1 VPDKSDQKCLN
12 LLELF
17 PSSNES
23 FVARKTLG
31 VRNPETG
38 KYDGAEYVTYRRAV
52 TAKDVELHLNG
63 KVCLVAKPDLPDGT
77 CQWAMIDHD
86 IFLDDTAKLSIIS
99 KVGELKLPLH
109 EFESKSGGLH
119 SVAFFENPIPCEDA
133 RKLLSQWAAELGDP
147 NAEIFPKPV
156 MNGKLPFGI
165 ALPFFGEPER
175 FTSFAPQRFKPPVNT
190 NNEFARKNGDIPP
203 TKPTTGSENVSS
215 DCASVPGI
223 AVPVNVNF
231 EKLLRDHKLQ
241 FKTRVEGDATSFDYH
256 AIGNPPQPCLIQ
268 GTVHTQNLGNSR
280 CSRFLLRAG
289 RVSHQCLDSDCQGV
303 TEPKTRRALAALN
316 IKFEEPE
323 DDIIEIRNWPEPPSD
338 AAFAGLVGEFTRL
351 WQPHTEASPVALAAQ
366 FIAFYGHAIGRK
378 PFFAVGGDDHH
389 TNLEIA
395 LVGPTSFARKGQS
408 YNCVK
413 YTFDKVSLQLGVP
426 YNEAQGLSSGEGL
439 INAVRDPSSKTNKK
453 GKSVIDVGVSDKRL
467 LVFESEFASV
477 LRRMV
482 REGNTLSEV
491 IRQAWDSGNLGTMTR
506 NAPLRATNTHISV
519 ITHVTPSDLQL
530 YLNDVST
537 MNGFANRFIFLATR
551 RVCSLPD
558 PGRPPDHALRAFA
571 ARLAKAIEFGEQVKE
586 MKRSP
591 DAVTTWES
599 LYKKLSEP
607 RTGRQHNAVVARGPA
622 HVLRLSMIYALLDGS
637 SIIEPRHLASASAI
651 WDYAERTSRFVF
663 GDSLGDKVAEKIL
676 ELLKAESGG
685 LTSREIRAKVTNKKQ
700 VPDALRLLH
709 ENGQVRE
716 ESLKQTTAHRGQRW
730 FAA

>member
-1 VPDKSDQKCLN
+1 MITDVA
-12 LLELF
+12 EF
-17 PSSNES
+17 YEPSLPKLGEM
-23 FVARKTLG
+23 LG
-31 VRNPETG
+31 VTNLDFSSESESSEPAETTIENAVA
-38 KYDGAEYVTYRRAV
+38 YLDRAV
-52 TAKDVELHLNG
+52 AEFETLSDGRQGRATQVCYWLGRIIGAKTGDPRLAFQTVKQRLTAALEKTNWSREKFEVIERQLR
-63 KVCLVAKPDLPDGT
+63 
-77 CQWAMIDHD
+77 
-86 IFLDDTAKLSIIS
+86 
-99 KVGELKLPLH
+99 VGEK
-109 EFESKSGGLH
+109 
-119 SVAFFENPIPCEDA
+119 NPVKI
-133 RKLLSQWAAELGDP
+133 
-147 NAEIFPKPV
+147 V
-156 MNGKLPFGI
+156 
-165 ALPFFGEPER
+165 
-175 FTSFAPQRFKPPVNT
+175 
-190 NNEFARKNGDIPP
+190 
-203 TKPTTGSENVSS
+203 
-215 DCASVPGI
+215 
-223 AVPVNVNF
+223 
-231 EKLLRDHKLQ
+231 
-241 FKTRVEGDATSFDYH
+241 
-256 AIGNPPQPCLIQ
+256 
-268 GTVHTQNLGNSR
+268 
-280 CSRFLLRAG
+280 
-289 RVSHQCLDSDCQGV
+289 
-303 TEPKTRRALAALN
+303 
-316 IKFEEPE
+316 E
-323 DDIIEIRNWPEPPSD
+323 DDIIEIRNWPESPSD
-338 AAFAGLVGEFTRL
+338 AAFAGLVGEFTKL

-453 GKSVIDVGVSDKRL
+453 GKTVIDVGVSDKRL

-558 PGRPPDHALRAFA
+558 PGRPPDHALRTFA

-663 GDSLGDKVAEKIL
+663 GDSLGDKAAEKIL